1 MIAKLLVLI
10 PIIAAVALF
19 TGGMSWT
26 QIGEIAAFVG
36 IGFNKGGE
44 VKGFAD
50 GGTTDTIPAMLTPGE
65 YVIAKP
71 MTDFIR
77 NFGAI
82 PGNLVNAISGGMPTP
97 TPAFAGGG
105 LVGGGSSGYGSYAG
119 GSAIY
124 VDIHDNRIS
133 DDIDIRKLASTV
145 SDEILRKINMNRRN

>member
-1 MIAKLLVLI
+1 
-10 PIIAAVALF
+10 
-19 TGGMSWT
+19 
-26 QIGEIAAFVG
+26 
-36 IGFNKGGE
+36 
-44 VKGFAD
+44 
-50 GGTTDTIPAMLTPGE
+50 
-65 YVIAKP
+65 VIAKP

-105 LVGGGSSGYGSYAG
+105 LVGGGGSGYSSYGGG

-133 DDIDIRKLASTV
+133 DDIDIRRLASTV
-145 SDEILRKINMNRRN
+145 SDEILRKINMNRRH